1 MPYPITEDSRDD
13 KLQGDIFQESA
24 LSPSE
29 SKWILT
35 ESGKELGSTC
45 GSGYDHF
52 YPHQQV
58 QGLDPVVGLVASSA
72 PQLLLSVSPVSGP
85 RPTSCALPAVSA
97 NDKEDLHYL
106 QADKSNLGFDN
117 HIPNSNLRQSLT
129 ELLDH
134 GLVGVSYKNHVNS
147 DPTRVNNTCN
157 HPLQHGNK
165 LALAALFFTT
175 INQRRFRINVCY
187 SSDLHSGPLFSAA
200 SNVISQTG
208 SMNMFPQGNRHDGN
222 FHSQQ
227 AQWAQYQRSLSST
240 PEDPYQRRSHEPSL
254 TPPAGYASLPSQQT
268 MFSNTSYPIG
278 MQQPMQAPPSQAFY
292 PTSSPY
298 GFNQPG
304 YDFPQTTFVSSNT
317 YPTTAGPNMGIPI
330 RTPPYVGS
338 SNDSP
343 HNSSSHSHTGS
354 LVTSEPESQ
363 VRVLES
369 RPKPQCWDH
378 GCNGREFS
386 TFSNLL
392 RHQRERSGA
401 AAKSECPHCGAVFTR
416 STARN
421 THIAQGKCKGIRDST
436 E

>member
-1 MPYPITEDSRDD
+1 MYAT
-13 KLQGDIFQESA
+13 LQTYSTPDIS
-24 LSPSE
+24 
-29 SKWILT
+29 
-35 ESGKELGSTC
+35 
-45 GSGYDHF
+45 
-52 YPHQQV
+52 
-58 QGLDPVVGLVASSA
+58 
-72 PQLLLSVSPVSGP
+72 
-85 RPTSCALPAVSA
+85 
-97 NDKEDLHYL
+97 
-106 QADKSNLGFDN
+106 
-117 HIPNSNLRQSLT
+117 
-129 ELLDH
+129 
-134 GLVGVSYKNHVNS
+134 
-147 DPTRVNNTCN
+147 
-157 HPLQHGNK
+157 
-165 LALAALFFTT
+165 
-175 INQRRFRINVCY
+175 
-187 SSDLHSGPLFSAA
+187 LHSGPLFSAA

>member
-1 MPYPITEDSRDD
+1 MYAT
-13 KLQGDIFQESA
+13 LQTYSTPDIS
-24 LSPSE
+24 
-29 SKWILT
+29 
-35 ESGKELGSTC
+35 
-45 GSGYDHF
+45 
-52 YPHQQV
+52 
-58 QGLDPVVGLVASSA
+58 
-72 PQLLLSVSPVSGP
+72 
-85 RPTSCALPAVSA
+85 
-97 NDKEDLHYL
+97 
-106 QADKSNLGFDN
+106 
-117 HIPNSNLRQSLT
+117 
-129 ELLDH
+129 
-134 GLVGVSYKNHVNS
+134 
-147 DPTRVNNTCN
+147 
-157 HPLQHGNK
+157 
-165 LALAALFFTT
+165 
-175 INQRRFRINVCY
+175 
-187 SSDLHSGPLFSAA
+187 LHSGPLFSAA
-200 SNVISQTG
+200 SNVLSQTAG
-208 SMNMFPQGNRHDGN
+208 SINMFPQGNRHDGN

-240 PEDPYQRRSHEPSL
+240 PEDPYQRRTQESSL
-254 TPPAGYASLPSQQT
+254 TPPAGYASLPSQQA

-278 MQQPMQAPPSQAFY
+278 MQQPMQVPPSQAFY

-298 GFNQPG
+298 GFNQPN

-317 YPTTAGPNMGIPI
+317 YPTTAGTNMGVPI
-330 RTPPYVGS
+330 RTPPYVES
-338 SNDSP
+338 RNHSP

-421 THIAQGKCKGIRDST
+421 THIAQGKCKGIREST